1 MENTVPEMCVYNS
14 KMRCITTIYF
24 TGRGFNIFI
33 YPLEEGKGRGKGM
46 GMGKGRE
53 KWKGRGVKGK
63 KREGKG
69 EK

>member
-33 YPLEEGKGRGKGM
+33 YPLEEGKGRGKGK
-46 GMGKGRE
+46 GKRNGNGKGKGKVE
-53 KWKGRGVKGK
+53 GESGRG
-63 KREGKG
+63 G
-69 EK
+69 E